1 MKHLF
6 DLPLQYDKGAVRE
19 SNGSFLCA
27 TTKQDG
33 EAIAKAVNSYE
44 LLRETLVQIAEF
56 TVSTEVYELAIK
68 ALEKT

>member
-1 MKHLF
+1 MKNSTLF

-27 TTKQDG
+27 ATKQDG

-44 LLRETLVQIAEF
+44 LLREWIAMSGHPGAAEILML
-56 TVSTEVYELAIK
+56 TE
-68 ALEKT
+68 